1 MFGRAFLAIV
11 LLICAGLGPAA
22 AQSRETVETD
32 ISSRN
37 IAIESTFT
45 GASIV
50 VFGTITRSRQT
61 APEAGLYDLAIVIR
75 GPEQPVLIRRKSRV
89 LGIWINTESRPYQ
102 NVPGY
107 YAVLSTRPLNEI
119 TDKKTLNKY
128 GIGFDSLLIERAGVN
143 GRQDPFRE
151 AVLRIRR
158 DQGLYRD
165 KETGAAFIGT
175 SLFRATAELPANVPV
190 GEYWVDVF
198 VFREGKLIGE
208 HSSTLTLRK
217 QGFERF
223 VYTLAFDRPLVYG
236 LVAVAA
242 AMIAGLLASAIFRRE

>member
-75 GPEQPVLIRRKSRV
+75 GPEQPVLIRRKSASS
-89 LGIWINTESRPYQ
+89 ES
-102 NVPGY
+102 G
-107 YAVLSTRPLNEI
+107 STPSRGP
-119 TDKKTLNKY
+119 T
-128 GIGFDSLLIERAGVN
+128 RMC
-143 GRQDPFRE
+143 
-151 AVLRIRR
+151 
-158 DQGLYRD
+158 
-165 KETGAAFIGT
+165 
-175 SLFRATAELPANVPV
+175 RATMPFSPRV
-190 GEYWVDVF
+190 
-198 VFREGKLIGE
+198 
-208 HSSTLTLRK
+208 H
-217 QGFERF
+217 
-223 VYTLAFDRPLVYG
+223 
-236 LVAVAA
+236 
-242 AMIAGLLASAIFRRE
+242 